1 MHLSRHSRRVPHVP
15 SRGLLSKRRELTEQ
29 AIGGAGER
37 RHGVDNLGFASFRVG
52 GTPAFYRM
60 NFLTGEALFIDVLGD
75 DVVDV
80 ALPLDQ

>member
-1 MHLSRHSRRVPHVP
+1 M
-15 SRGLLSKRRELTEQ
+15 
-29 AIGGAGER
+29 GGAGER